1 MKETLLRNLKAVRA
15 EDPDELNR
23 VRLRSKWNGPRDL
36 LEEVNEAMSQI
47 WDEEALESVWDLNCL
62 VYSGAVTAIGE
73 QERQDGMT
81 EVGEGESDV
90 WTDEVEDP
98 EGEREVER
106 AMRPEQY
113 QQEADPKPT
122 AKQQTI
128 SELRQGIGWI
138 ECEIKRRKSGSHRP
152 TVKQGMRLK
161 KLQKQ
166 LGNKLDLQK
175 LRIALEKRKNLLRV
189 RTTQQKALT
198 VVKARK
204 QADRDYA
211 EKGPSSLTRRTS
223 STHTI

>member
-90 WTDEVEDP
+90 WTYEVEDL
-98 EGEREVER
+98 EGERE
-106 AMRPEQY
+106 
-113 QQEADPKPT
+113 
-122 AKQQTI
+122 
-128 SELRQGIGWI
+128 L
-138 ECEIKRRKSGSHRP
+138 
-152 TVKQGMRLK
+152 
-161 KLQKQ
+161 
-166 LGNKLDLQK
+166 
-175 LRIALEKRKNLLRV
+175 
-189 RTTQQKALT
+189 
-198 VVKARK
+198 
-204 QADRDYA
+204 
-211 EKGPSSLTRRTS
+211 
-223 STHTI
+223 